1 MLVRRCT
8 NLWCSGGLKTRF
20 ITGEIRIM
28 KGDQRIVEVDCIT
41 HVYPDMTKVQ
51 ICGLDF
57 IVNQGERVS
66 ILGSNGCGKT
76 TLLKHLLGVLVPK
89 NGSVRVLG
97 GDPGK
102 EYSTIRKK
110 VGVVMQDVDEQILG
124 PTVYDDILFAPLN
137 YGIEKKKAAAMAKA
151 VIEKL
156 SLEPI
161 QMKIVNYLSGGEKK
175 KVALAGALVME
186 PDLLILD
193 EPFTGLDPLSRRDLI
208 RILNGLNEEKGITF
222 IMTLH
227 EVDLVS
233 EVADVLYLM
242 HGHGDLSE
250 RGRPEEIFGR
260 FKDLESFNLEEP
272 TLTRL
277 FKGLKKK
284 GLDFGAPLQIEDAIQ
299 LIKKNWD
306 EAFKSPNRA
315 VIDGEMGSFGE
326 GENFK

>member
-1 MLVRRCT
+1 ME
-8 NLWCSGGLKTRF
+8 N
-20 ITGEIRIM
+20 GE
-28 KGDQRIVEVDCIT
+28 RIVEVDCIT

-66 ILGSNGCGKT
+66 ILGANGCGKT
-76 TLLKHLLGVLVPK
+76 TLLKHLMGVLVPRDGAVK
-89 NGSVRVLG
+89 VFGV
-97 GDPGK
+97 DPGK
-102 EYSTIRKK
+102 EYNKIRERI
-110 VGVVMQDVDEQILG
+110 GVVMQDVDEQILG

-137 YGIEKKKAAAMAKA
+137 YGVERKKAEALAKD
-151 VIEKL
+151 VIERL
-156 SLEPI
+156 NIESI
-161 QMKIVNYLSGGEKK
+161 QGKIVHYLSGGEKK

-193 EPFTGLDPLSRRDLI
+193 EPFTGLDPTSRRDFI
-208 RILNGLNEEKGITF
+208 KTLNELNKEKGISF

-233 EVADVLYLM
+233 EVSDILYLM

-277 FKGLKKK
+277 FKGLKKE
-284 GLDFGAPLQIEDAIQ
+284 GLDFGDPLQIDEAIRM
-299 LIKKNWD
+299 IKKQWN
-306 EAFKSPNRA
+306 EIK
-315 VIDGEMGSFGE
+315 
-326 GENFK
+326 K

>member
-1 MLVRRCT
+1 ME
-8 NLWCSGGLKTRF
+8 N
-20 ITGEIRIM
+20 GE
-28 KGDQRIVEVDCIT
+28 RIVEVDCIT

-66 ILGSNGCGKT
+66 ILGANGCGKT
-76 TLLKHLLGVLVPK
+76 TLLKHLMGVLVPRD
-89 NGSVRVLG
+89 GSVKVFG
-97 GDPGK
+97 VDPGR
-102 EYSTIRKK
+102 EYKKIRKRI
-110 VGVVMQDVDEQILG
+110 GVVMQDVDEQILG

-137 YGIEKKKAAAMAKA
+137 YGLGKSEAERKAKE
-151 VIEKL
+151 VIERL
-156 SLEPI
+156 NIEPI
-161 QMKIVNYLSGGEKK
+161 QGRIVHYLSGGEKK

-193 EPFTGLDPLSRRDLI
+193 EPFTGLDPTSRRDFI
-208 RILNGLNEEKGITF
+208 KTLNELNKEKGISF

-233 EVADVLYLM
+233 EVSDILYLM

-250 RGRPEEIFGR
+250 RGRPEEIFGK

-277 FKGLKKK
+277 FKGLKKE
-284 GLDFGAPLQIEDAIQ
+284 GLDFGDPLQIDEAIRM
-299 LIKKNWD
+299 IKKHWN
-306 EAFKSPNRA
+306 EIK
-315 VIDGEMGSFGE
+315 
-326 GENFK
+326 K

>member
-1 MLVRRCT
+1 ME
-8 NLWCSGGLKTRF
+8 N
-20 ITGEIRIM
+20 GE
-28 KGDQRIVEVDCIT
+28 RIVEVDCIT

-66 ILGSNGCGKT
+66 ILGANGCGKT
-76 TLLKHLLGVLVPK
+76 TLLKHLMGVLVPRD
-89 NGSVRVLG
+89 GSVKVFG
-97 GDPGK
+97 VDPGK
-102 EYSTIRKK
+102 EYKKIRERI
-110 VGVVMQDVDEQILG
+110 GVVMQDVDEQILG

-137 YGIEKKKAAAMAKA
+137 YGLGKSEAERKAKE
-151 VIEKL
+151 VIERL
-156 SLEPI
+156 NIESI
-161 QMKIVNYLSGGEKK
+161 QGRIVHYLSGGEKK

-193 EPFTGLDPLSRRDLI
+193 EPFTGLDPTSRRDFI
-208 RILNGLNEEKGITF
+208 KTLNELNKEKGISF

-233 EVADVLYLM
+233 EVSDILYLM

-277 FKGLKKK
+277 FKGLKKE
-284 GLDFGAPLQIEDAIQ
+284 GLDFGDPLQIDEAIRM
-299 LIKKNWD
+299 IKKQWN
-306 EAFKSPNRA
+306 
-315 VIDGEMGSFGE
+315 
-326 GENFK
+326 ENKK